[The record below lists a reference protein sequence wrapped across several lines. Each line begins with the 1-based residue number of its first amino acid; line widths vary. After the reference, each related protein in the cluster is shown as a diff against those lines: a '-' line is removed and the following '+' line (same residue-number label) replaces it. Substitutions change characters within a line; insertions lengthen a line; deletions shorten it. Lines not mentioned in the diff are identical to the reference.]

1 MKTTEPT
8 AFTCN
13 PGPSP
18 EARIARREGVV
29 LRQVAGE
36 SMLVPTVTRE
46 VDLDSLFLL
55 NAAGSFIWEQMEGP
69 RSVAELGTAVAE
81 KFAIEP
87 ARAIADVEAFLTSLL
102 ARNLAKRI
110 GADDR

>member
-1 MKTTEPT
+1 MKTTESA
-8 AFTCN
+8 AFACN
-13 PGPSP
+13 PGLSP
-18 EARIARREGVV
+18 ENRIARREGVV

-55 NAAGSFIWEQMEGP
+55 NAAGAFIWEQMHGP
-69 RSVAELGTAVAE
+69 RAVAELGAAMAE
-81 KFAIEP
+81 KFAIAP
-87 ARAIADVEAFLTSLL
+87 ARATADVDAFLASLL

-110 GADDR
+110 GTDAC